1 MFGIPGSVVDTF
13 SNGADPTQPGAI
25 IVSTAS
31 VTGKGVSLRINLSDQ
46 PSASAASSSLS
57 TQPGAA
63 TAANSAAIGAIMS
76 NGEVT
81 GPAML
86 TDDPT
91 LLNDVAASLGSDSL
105 LNGKKKH

>member
-1 MFGIPGSVVDTF
+1 
-13 SNGADPTQPGAI
+13 
-25 IVSTAS
+25 
-31 VTGKGVSLRINLSDQ
+31 
-46 PSASAASSSLS
+46 
-57 TQPGAA
+57 
-63 TAANSAAIGAIMS
+63 MS